1 MEHVS
6 SADCQTLES
15 DNQGVVAWRSGFIPS
30 FIGEGYANQSEL
42 IDKIL
47 DRIAKGETLTKICE
61 EPSLPSVSTFFRWLQ
76 ADEQRWSDY
85 LRARETQAHVFAS
98 RVVDVTYE
106 QLDPATIKVR
116 MDALKWAAARG
127 SPKHFG
133 DSTQLRHADADGGKL
148 DTAPLVSELLALM
161 PGATPAAQP
170 ATRSPAPTHRV
181 VSESRLADSPTQ
193 SARPAYRPRAARSD
207 VDDLV

>member
-6 SADCQTLES
+6 SADCQTTGEV
-15 DNQGVVAWRSGFIPS
+15 NRSLVGASHTDSMGLRPW
-30 FIGEGYANQSEL
+30 GDYDDRETL
-42 IDKIL
+42 IEKVM
-47 DRIAKGETLTKICE
+47 DRIAKGESLTKVCE
-61 EPSLPSVSTFFRWLQ
+61 DRGMPSVTTFFRWIQ
-76 ADEQRWSDY
+76 GDETKWSEY
-85 LRARETQAHVFAS
+85 LRAREIQAHVFAS

-161 PGATPAAQP
+161 PGATPAP
-170 ATRSPAPTHRV
+170 AAAAAKPTHRV
-181 VSESRLADSPTQ
+181 VSESRIDPPATQ
-193 SARPAYRPRAARSD
+193 SARPAYRPRVARSD